1 MKPLKLDEIWRLLPE
16 VAELRPLLDLLAAT
30 SVPDPDRVWSSAGVV
45 DTAGDRLVRTE
56 GLTREAAAAAEV
68 EAARL
73 HELFAGISRALAAL
87 AAGDRTEAARAFVA
101 LAEGEES
108 RDRPIQAE
116 HYARAAWELS
126 RDERDRRVA
135 SLALRRWARAA
146 RTRGDLATALSRYRE
161 AFEIARAMTD
171 HTGAAE
177 AAIGAGNV
185 LEDQGLWVDAERYYR
200 EALAQ
205 LEEKGGEETAEK
217 WHALLNLHIVLRS
230 RGLHDESIP
239 PLDSAAAVAERLGDP
254 SAGVFLGNV
263 RGQLSMAGRRFGE
276 AEAHFRAALEGECST
291 GARVTVTLNLAEALL
306 ARDRLLEAA
315 DTAREAERMAL
326 AAGQTTALPEV
337 YRMLGRIASASG
349 HADAFVLF
357 ERALELIQ
365 AHGLPDIERAR
376 TLQAYAEAEASRGDR
391 DAAHDLR
398 RRAEELYAALG
409 IAAVR
414 HPWSEVF
421 QADVQHPAAPPISDI
436 DPSDDESSHA

>member
-1 MKPLKLDEIWRLLPE
+1 
-16 VAELRPLLDLLAAT
+16 
-30 SVPDPDRVWSSAGVV
+30 
-45 DTAGDRLVRTE
+45 
-56 GLTREAAAAAEV
+56 
-68 EAARL
+68 
-73 HELFAGISRALAAL
+73 
-87 AAGDRTEAARAFVA
+87 VA

-108 RDRPIQAE
+108 RDRPGQAE

-126 RDERDRRVA
+126 RDQRDRSVT

-146 RTRGDLATALSRYRE
+146 RARGDLTTALARYRE
-161 AFEIARAMTD
+161 AGEIARAITD

-185 LEDQGLWVDAERYYR
+185 LEDQGLWGDAESCYR
-200 EALAQ
+200 EALDQ
-205 LEEKGGEETAEK
+205 LERRGGAETAEK

-230 RGLHDESIP
+230 RGLLEDSIP
-239 PLDSAAAVAERLGDP
+239 PLESAAALAERLGDT
-254 SAGVFLGNV
+254 SAGVFLGNA
-263 RGQLSMAGRRFGE
+263 RGQLSMAGRRFDE

-291 GARVTVTLNLAEALL
+291 GARITVTLNLAEALL
-306 ARDRLLEAA
+306 ARGLLLEAA

-326 AAGQTTALPEV
+326 AVSQTPALPEV

-357 ERALELIQ
+357 ERALELIH
-365 AHGLPDIERAR
+365 AHGLPRIELAR
-376 TLQAYAEAEASRGDR
+376 TLQAYAEAEAARGEQ
-391 DAAHDLR
+391 DAARDLHR
-398 RRAEELYAALG
+398 QAEDMYAELG

-421 QADVQHPAAPPISDI
+421 QPDVRAQSEPTTPDV